1 MRCVFVLFCLL
12 GLLVSLHGSAANSD
26 KIRVVASF
34 SVLGDLVQ
42 VLGGER
48 VNVVTLVGPDS
59 DGHLYQPTPSDGRK
73 ISQSDLVVVNG
84 LHFEG
89 WITRLI
95 TSAGYTGPVVTA
107 TEGVNILYL
116 ADEPDPHAWQSLANA
131 TIYARNITTALQ
143 NLRPDYG
150 DYFEQRFEY
159 YAGEINALQKSAK
172 RRFDSIPIH
181 QRVIVT
187 SHDAFGYFGREFTI
201 KFLAPQGVSTDVEAS
216 AMNVAQLIRQMKR
229 ENVRAVFVENIADAR
244 LIDQIARETG
254 AVIGGS
260 LYSDALSPASGH
272 ASTYLEMMRHN
283 IDLIASALNAT
294 EGSQYRSPP
303 SSKSPAE

>member
-1 MRCVFVLFCLL
+1 MRKQILSATLVLFGLI
-12 GLLVSLHGSAANSD
+12 GLLVSLHGSAANAD

-34 SVLGDLVQ
+34 SVLGDMVE

-48 VNVVTLVGPDS
+48 VDVVTLVGPDS

-95 TSAGYTGPVVTA
+95 TSAGYTGPLVTA
-107 TEGVNILYL
+107 TDGVNILYL
-116 ADEPDPHAWQSLANA
+116 TDEPDPHAWQSLANA
-131 TIYARNITTALQ
+131 GMYARNITSALQ
-143 NLRPDYG
+143 VLRPDYG
-150 DYFEQRFEY
+150 DYFERRYEY
-159 YAGEINALQKSAK
+159 YSREINALQEAAK
-172 RRFDSIPIH
+172 RRFDGIPSH
-181 QRVIVT
+181 HRVVVT

-201 KFLAPQGVSTDVEAS
+201 RFLSPQGVSTDVEAS
-216 AMNVAQLIRQMKR
+216 ATNVAQLIRQMKR

-244 LIDQIARETG
+244 LVEQIARETG

-260 LYSDALSPASGH
+260 LYSDALSPASGP

-283 IDLIASALNAT
+283 IDLIADALSAT
-294 EGSQYRSPP
+294 DSSQ
-303 SSKSPAE
+303 